1 MKKGIVSLIA
11 SMAALSIAGSAFA
24 VTFSDIKGD
33 QFFWCAPQI
42 EEMAGK
48 GYITGYEDGT
58 FRPDET
64 VTKLEGIALFARMM
78 GSGDKANEDLLKT
91 AHTQYDSAIRT
102 AGLSWGQDEL
112 VYMLYKGALTASDI
126 TTYIAGEA
134 KNTALTRGEA
144 AVIITKAMG
153 GEEKATQN
161 MSVSLEYLDAK
172 LIPTNYLQYV
182 KYVTD
187 NGIMQGTDNN
197 FNAANSVT
205 RAQLAVMLSRVDGKS
220 AYSFISGTLTNVDPE
235 SSTITITADGTT
247 KSYSYTD
254 DTKFKIK
261 GDIAAV
267 SAIPGTVAAVVQLSG
282 DKVAEVDAMSEEA
295 DETISGVFASYNT
308 NNGII
313 KIGIKESATDKAVKM
328 YTCVENVP
336 ITYKSSP
343 ATIRSISN
351 GDPVKLELSGGL
363 VQSIVAG
370 EALETITGAT
380 VEDIAIDGEKVS
392 ITISSADSKY
402 NGQSYPVAS
411 TVKVKKSNNDAEL
424 SSIYKGDKVTLTLRY
439 GEITDIVA
447 TSTYATA
454 NGVIESILIAA
465 QPAMTVKVDG
475 KAKTYQI
482 PLDCAITVN
491 SKEGSIYDFRVGDSV
506 SITTQSNAI
515 TKIATTTGAVN
526 IEGGVTGVVAAVNS
540 NYGFISIMVGSNEYP
555 VTVFKNAKTTFIT
568 SDGKSVDMK
577 SIKPGDTVQCNGST
591 TNGAFVAT
599 LVMVTKAAD

>member
-1 MKKGIVSLIA
+1 MKKGFVSLIA
-11 SMAALSIAGSAFA
+11 SAAVLSIAGSAFA
-24 VTFSDIKGD
+24 AAFSDIKGE
-33 QFFWCAPQI
+33 QFFWCAPEI

-64 VTKLEGIALFARMM
+64 ITKLEGIALFARMM
-78 GSGDKANEDLLKT
+78 GSGDKANEDILKN
-91 AHTQYDSAIRT
+91 AHAQYDSALKT

-134 KNTALTRGEA
+134 KNTAMTRGEA

-161 MSVSLEYLDAK
+161 MSVSLSYLDAK
-172 LIPTNYLQYV
+172 TIPTNYLQYV
-182 KYVTD
+182 AFVTD

-197 FNAANSVT
+197 FNAGNSVT

-220 AYSFISGTLTNVDPE
+220 AYSFINGTLTNIDPE

-261 GDIAAV
+261 GDLAAV
-267 SAIPGTVAAVVQLSG
+267 SSIPETVAAVVQLSNG
-282 DKVAEVDAMSEEA
+282 NVAEVDAMSEVA
-295 DETISGVFASYNT
+295 DETVSGIFASYNT

-313 KIGIKESATDKAVKM
+313 KIGIKESETDKIVKT
-328 YTCVENVP
+328 YTCIENVP
-336 ITYKSSP
+336 ITYKGSP
-343 ATIRSISN
+343 ATVRSIAN

-363 VQSIVAG
+363 VQSVVAG

-380 VEDIAIDGEKVS
+380 VEDINIGSENVTL
-392 ITISSADSKY
+392 TISSADNKY
-402 NGQSYPVAS
+402 NGQTYRVAS
-411 TVKVKKSNNDAEL
+411 NVKVKKSNNDAEL

-439 GEITDIVA
+439 GEITEIVA

-465 QPAMTVKVDG
+465 QPEMTVKVDG
-475 KAKTYQI
+475 KVKTYQI

-491 SKEGSIYDFRVGDSV
+491 SKDGSIYDFRVGDSV

-515 TKIATTTGAVN
+515 TKIATTTGAIN
-526 IEGGVTGVVAAVNS
+526 IDGGITGVVSAVNT

-555 VTVFKNAKTTFIT
+555 VTVFRNSKTTFIT
-568 SDGKSVDMK
+568 SEGKTVDLK
-577 SIKPGDTVQCNGST
+577 SIKPGDTVQCNGT
-591 TNGAFVAT
+591 TNNGAFVAT
-599 LVMVTKAAD
+599 LVMVTKTAE

>member
-172 LIPTNYLQYV
+172 TIPTNYLQYV
-182 KYVTD
+182 AFVTD

-197 FNAANSVT
+197 FNAGNSVT

-220 AYSFISGTLTNVDPE
+220 AYSFISGTLTNIDPE

-282 DKVAEVDAMSEEA
+282 DKVAELDAMSEVA
-295 DETISGVFASYNT
+295 DETVSGIFTSYST

-313 KIGIKESATDKAVKM
+313 KIGIKESETDKAVKT
-328 YTCVENVP
+328 YTCIENVP
-336 ITYKSSP
+336 ITYKGSP
-343 ATIRSISN
+343 ATVRSIAN

-363 VQSIVAG
+363 VQSVVAG

-380 VEDIAIDGEKVS
+380 VEDITIDGENVT
-392 ITISSADSKY
+392 ITISSADNKY
-402 NGQSYPVAS
+402 NGQTYRVAS
-411 TVKVKKSNNDAEL
+411 KVTVKKSNNAAEL

-454 NGVIESILIAA
+454 TGVIESILIAA
-465 QPAMTVKVDG
+465 QPEMTVKVDG

-491 SKEGSIYDFRVGDSV
+491 SKDGSIYDFRVGDNV
-506 SITTQSNAI
+506 TITTQSNAI
-515 TKIATTTGAVN
+515 TKISTTTGAIN
-526 IEGGVTGVVAAVNS
+526 IEGGITGVVSAVNT
-540 NYGFISIMVGSNEYP
+540 NYGFISIVVGSNEYP
-555 VTVFKNAKTTFIT
+555 VTVFRNTKTTFIT
-568 SDGKSVDMK
+568 SDGKSLDFRQV
-577 SIKPGDTVQCNGST
+577 KPGDTVQCNGTT
-591 TNGAFVAT
+591 TNGAFVAS
-599 LVMVTKAAD
+599 LVMVTKAAE